1 MLHCEQIYYGRMAP
15 MEGPEICHFEA
26 DISETYKTTETHPEN
41 LARLLRMIKA
51 HELDTEDSL
60 PDKLA
65 GRIK

>member
-1 MLHCEQIYYGRMAP
+1 